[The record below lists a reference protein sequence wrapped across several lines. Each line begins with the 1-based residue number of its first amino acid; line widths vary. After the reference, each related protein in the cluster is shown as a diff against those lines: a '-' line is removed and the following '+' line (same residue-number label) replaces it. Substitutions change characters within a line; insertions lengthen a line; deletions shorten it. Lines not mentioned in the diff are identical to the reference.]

1 MPGRAVGHHR
11 VECDGKDKQKNVLHA
26 EGRPR
31 SLKGLQ
37 KDVKRVILILQYVF
51 VCFDWATACV
61 VWLLLQTEDA
71 TVARG
76 SSYWRATSS
85 NSKQLGG

>member
-31 SLKGLQ
+31 SLKGLPCVG
-37 KDVKRVILILQYVF
+37 DSL
-51 VCFDWATACV
+51 CV
-61 VWLLLQTEDA
+61 VRLLLQTEDA

-76 SSYWRATSS
+76 SSYWCATSS